1 MFLFLDLFPNHCFHF
16 FERESNSNIAYRT
29 HHPSLNHPLYFTYP
43 SIRLFLAYPF
53 PTRSDTNVPHMLLT
67 SLCGI
72 FFVGTGFAWFND
84 VNIYREYPTAALSIA
99 FAIIGAISYFW
110 VLLNR
115 IIFLSYRYNIV
126 GLQKYHDYVTNL
138 YDSSYGQWPD
148 NMTIVCTALAT
159 GFYLINIVL
168 MGWCDPDI
176 VVNVNQHHGCVTFI
190 EPPPE
195 SFVLMMIVVL
205 LLQIAAK
212 GVSRIALVCSWI
224 VCLVSINVSMYLS
237 NSGSFVW
244 INVLQILILCASYE
258 LERQPLRQF
267 IKTLKTIEEG
277 EMAAKLKV
285 RLAAYETLQASD
297 ALKAKCSLVHTE
309 LLLILPPSIPLIFI
323 IIVSPL
329 SSSSSSSF
337 HQFFHHF
344 VRFVTLDTRFVPL

>member
-1 MFLFLDLFPNHCFHF
+1 MG
-16 FERESNSNIAYRT
+16 
-29 HHPSLNHPLYFTYP
+29 
-43 SIRLFLAYPF
+43 
-53 PTRSDTNVPHMLLT
+53 T
-67 SLCGI
+67 S
-72 FFVGTGFAWFND
+72 FAWFND
-84 VNIYREYPTAALSIA
+84 MNMYREYPTAVLSIV
-99 FAIIGAISYFW
+99 FAVISAISYFW

-126 GLQKYHDYVTNL
+126 GLQKYHDYVTNF

-148 NMTIVCTALAT
+148 NMAIVCTALST

-176 VVNVNQHHGCVTFI
+176 VVNVNQHHGCDTFI

-195 SFVLMMIVVL
+195 SFIFAMIFVL
-205 LLQIAAK
+205 LLQIAAR

-224 VCLVSINVSMYLS
+224 ICFVSINVSMYLS
-237 NSGSFVW
+237 NSGSYAW

-309 LLLILPPSIPLIFI
+309 LLLILSPSISSL
-323 IIVSPL
+323 L
-329 SSSSSSSF
+329 LSSSSSSF
-337 HQFFHHF
+337 H
-344 VRFVTLDTRFVPL
+344 RFINLSILLSGSSYWTRNSYPFERGRGRD

>member
-1 MFLFLDLFPNHCFHF
+1 MQIQFQHNLSYMSYTPSYSQPSSFPHITSYTSLSFLSF
-16 FERESNSNIAYRT
+16 S
-29 HHPSLNHPLYFTYP
+29 
-43 SIRLFLAYPF
+43 
-53 PTRSDTNVPHMLLT
+53 PTRSDTNVPYMLFIF
-67 SLCGI
+67 LCGS
-72 FFVGTGFAWFND
+72 FFLVTGFAWFND
-84 VNIYREYPTAALSIA
+84 MTMYREYPTAALAIF
-99 FAIIGAISYFW
+99 FAVISAITYFW

-115 IIFLSYRYNIV
+115 IIFLSHRYNIV
-126 GLQKYHDYVTNL
+126 GLQKYHNYVTKF

-148 NMTIVCTALAT
+148 NISMVCSALCT

-195 SFVLMMIVVL
+195 SYIFTMIFVL
-205 LLQIAAK
+205 LLQIAAR

-224 VCLVSINVSMYLS
+224 ICFVSINVSMYLS
-237 NSGSFVW
+237 NSGSYAW

-258 LERQPLRQF
+258 LERQSLRLF
-267 IKTLKTIEEG
+267 IKTLKTVEEG

-285 RLAAYETLQASD
+285 RLATYETLQASE

-309 LLLILPPSIPLIFI
+309 LLLIFPSSIY
-323 IIVSPL
+323 SL
-329 SSSSSSSF
+329 SSSFSSSF
-337 HQFFHHF
+337 HQFVYLF

>member
-1 MFLFLDLFPNHCFHF
+1 MG
-16 FERESNSNIAYRT
+16 
-29 HHPSLNHPLYFTYP
+29 
-43 SIRLFLAYPF
+43 
-53 PTRSDTNVPHMLLT
+53 T
-67 SLCGI
+67 S
-72 FFVGTGFAWFND
+72 FAWFND
-84 VNIYREYPTAALSIA
+84 MSMYREYPTAALSIV
-99 FAIIGAISYFW
+99 FAIISAISYFW

-126 GLQKYHDYVTNL
+126 GLQKYHDYVTKF

-195 SFVLMMIVVL
+195 SYIFTMIFVLLV
-205 LLQIAAK
+205 QIAAR

-224 VCLVSINVSMYLS
+224 ICFVSINVSMYLS
-237 NSGSFVW
+237 KSGSYVW
-244 INVLQILILCASYE
+244 INVLQMLILCASYE

-267 IKTLKTIEEG
+267 IKTLKSIEDG

-309 LLLILPPSIPLIFI
+309 LLLILSPSISSLLLL
-323 IIVSPL
+323 L
-329 SSSSSSSF
+329 SSSSSSSSSSLSSSSSSPSSSF
-337 HQFFHHF
+337 HQFIYPF